1 MLHKNDKMTCKI
13 AMQLI
18 GNISQSSASRYI
30 ASAREYFK
38 KERQQILTV
47 EEFCLYYGIK
57 YE

>member
-1 MLHKNDKMTCKI
+1 MLQKNDKMTDKI

-18 GNISQSSASRYI
+18 GGISHATASRYI
-30 ASAREYFK
+30 ITAKEYFQK
-38 KERQQILTV
+38 KPHQVLTV